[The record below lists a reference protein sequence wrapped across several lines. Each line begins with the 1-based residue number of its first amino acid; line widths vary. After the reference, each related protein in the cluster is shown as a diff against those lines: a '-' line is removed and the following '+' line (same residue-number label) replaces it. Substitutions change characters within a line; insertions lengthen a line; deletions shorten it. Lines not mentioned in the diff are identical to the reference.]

1 MLVLAHFENGYCGCD
16 QEEVFHF
23 EAGTELR
30 FIEGTISE
38 WAMDNADSF
47 AYVHFGWEAEYTDE
61 EYDEYIEMIEWTYEN
76 LTYEEYLKYCEDE
89 GEEVRFTEED
99 AE

>member
-1 MLVLAHFENGYCGCD
+1 MLILAHFENGYCGCD
-16 QEEVFHF
+16 QKELFHF
-23 EAGTELR
+23 EAGTDLS
-30 FIEGTISE
+30 FIEGTVSE

-61 EYDEYIEMIEWTYEN
+61 EYDEYLEMVVWTYEN

-89 GEEVRFTEED
+89 GEEVRFTEEA